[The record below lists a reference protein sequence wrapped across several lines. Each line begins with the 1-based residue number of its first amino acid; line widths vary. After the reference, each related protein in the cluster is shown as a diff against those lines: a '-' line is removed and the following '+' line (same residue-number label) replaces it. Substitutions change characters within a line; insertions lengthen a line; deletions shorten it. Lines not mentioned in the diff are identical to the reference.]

1 MSLNQ
6 DLVALLYTAGDQ
18 GITLVDLAATLQ
30 TDQAAIRQH
39 LEDLMQQMT
48 QDNQEA
54 LVIQQYGDVY
64 KLLTK
69 PQYYTLIKNYWQ
81 LLQTSTLSQA
91 ALEILAI
98 IAYRQPITRIE
109 IDEIRGVKNS
119 SSTLQTLV
127 IRQLVQNVGHKN
139 APGRP
144 RLYGT
149 TPEFLD
155 YFGLKN
161 LAQLPD
167 LSEFQNEKFPDQE
180 NFHLF
185 NQSTSQTED

>member
-54 LVIQQYGDVY
+54 LVIQQYGDIY

-69 PQYYTLIKNYWQ
+69 PQYCTLIKNYWQ
-81 LLQTSTLSQA
+81 LQQTTTLSQA

-167 LSEFQNEKFPDQE
+167 LSEFQKEKFPDQE

>member
-48 QDNQEA
+48 QDHQEA

-69 PQYYTLIKNYWQ
+69 PQYYALIKNYWQ
-81 LLQTSTLSQA
+81 LQQTTTLSQA

-167 LSEFQNEKFPDQE
+167 LSEFQKEKFPDQE

>member
-48 QDNQEA
+48 QDHQEA

-69 PQYYTLIKNYWQ
+69 PQYYALIKNYWQ
-81 LLQTSTLSQA
+81 LQQTTTLSQA

-167 LSEFQNEKFPDQE
+167 LSEFQKEKFPDQE

-185 NQSTSQTED
+185 NQSTSRTED

>member
-81 LLQTSTLSQA
+81 LLQTATLSQA

>member
-39 LEDLMQQMT
+39 LEALMQQMT

-69 PQYYTLIKNYWQ
+69 PQYYALIKNYWQ
-81 LLQTSTLSQA
+81 LQQTTTLSQA

>member
-39 LEDLMQQMT
+39 LEALMQQMT
-48 QDNQEA
+48 QDHQAA

-69 PQYYTLIKNYWQ
+69 PQYYALIKNYWQ
-81 LLQTSTLSQA
+81 LQQTTTLSQA

-167 LSEFQNEKFPDQE
+167 LSEFQKEKFPDQE

>member
-54 LVIQQYGDVY
+54 LVIQQYGDIY

-69 PQYYTLIKNYWQ
+69 PQYCTLIKNYWQ
-81 LLQTSTLSQA
+81 LQQTTTLSQA

-109 IDEIRGVKNS
+109 IDVIRGVKNS

>member
-54 LVIQQYGDVY
+54 LVIQQYGDIY

-81 LLQTSTLSQA
+81 LQQKTTLSQA

-167 LSEFQNEKFPDQE
+167 LSEFQKEKFPDQE

-185 NQSTSQTED
+185 NQSTSRTED

>member
-39 LEDLMQQMT
+39 LDALMQQMT
-48 QDNQEA
+48 QDHQEA

-69 PQYYTLIKNYWQ
+69 PQYYALIKNYWQ
-81 LLQTSTLSQA
+81 LQQTTTLSQA

>member
-39 LEDLMQQMT
+39 LEALMQQMT
-48 QDNQEA
+48 QDHQEA
-54 LVIQQYGDVY
+54 LVIQQYGDV
-64 KLLTK
+64 
-69 PQYYTLIKNYWQ
+69 
-81 LLQTSTLSQA
+81 
-91 ALEILAI
+91 
-98 IAYRQPITRIE
+98 YRQPITRIE

>member
-39 LEDLMQQMT
+39 LEALMQQMT
-48 QDNQEA
+48 QDHQAA

-69 PQYYTLIKNYWQ
+69 PQYYALIKNYWQ
-81 LLQTSTLSQA
+81 LQQTTTLSQA

>member
-1 MSLNQ
+1 M
-6 DLVALLYTAGDQ
+6 
-18 GITLVDLAATLQ
+18 
-30 TDQAAIRQH
+30 
-39 LEDLMQQMT
+39 
-48 QDNQEA
+48 
-54 LVIQQYGDVY
+54 IQKYGDVY

-69 PQYYTLIKNYWQ
+69 PQYYALIKNYWQ
-81 LLQTSTLSQA
+81 LQQTTTLSQA

>member
-1 MSLNQ
+1 LPIANQ
-6 DLVALLYTAGDQ
+6 LRG
-18 GITLVDLAATLQ
+18 
-30 TDQAAIRQH
+30 
-39 LEDLMQQMT
+39 
-48 QDNQEA
+48 
-54 LVIQQYGDVY
+54 
-64 KLLTK
+64 
-69 PQYYTLIKNYWQ
+69 
-81 LLQTSTLSQA
+81 
-91 ALEILAI
+91 
-98 IAYRQPITRIE
+98 IE

>member
-48 QDNQEA
+48 QDHQEA

-69 PQYYTLIKNYWQ
+69 PQYYALIKNYWQ
-81 LLQTSTLSQA
+81 LQQTTTLSQA

-161 LAQLPD
+161 LAQLPE
-167 LSEFQNEKFPDQE
+167 LSEFQKEKFPDQK

>member
-69 PQYYTLIKNYWQ
+69 PQYYALIKNYWQ
-81 LLQTSTLSQA
+81 LQQTTTLSQA

>member
-54 LVIQQYGDVY
+54 LVIQQYGDIY

-81 LLQTSTLSQA
+81 LQQTTTLSQA

-161 LAQLPD
+161 LAQLPE
-167 LSEFQNEKFPDQE
+167 LSEFQKEKFPDQE

>member
-39 LEDLMQQMT
+39 LEALMQQMT

-54 LVIQQYGDVY
+54 LVIQQYGDIY

-69 PQYYTLIKNYWQ
+69 RQYYTLIKNYWQ
-81 LLQTSTLSQA
+81 LQQTTTLSQA

-98 IAYRQPITRIE
+98 IAYRQPITRVE

>member
-81 LLQTSTLSQA
+81 LLQTATLSQA

-167 LSEFQNEKFPDQE
+167 LPEFQNEKFPDQE

>member
-54 LVIQQYGDVY
+54 LVIQQYGDIY

-69 PQYYTLIKNYWQ
+69 PQYCTLIKNYWQ
-81 LLQTSTLSQA
+81 LQQTTTLSQA

>member
-54 LVIQQYGDVY
+54 LVIQQYGDIY

-69 PQYYTLIKNYWQ
+69 PQYCTLIKNYWQ
-81 LLQTSTLSQA
+81 LQQTTTLSQA

-161 LAQLPD
+161 LAQLPE
-167 LSEFQNEKFPDQE
+167 LSEFQKEKFPDQE

-185 NQSTSQTED
+185 NQSTSRTED